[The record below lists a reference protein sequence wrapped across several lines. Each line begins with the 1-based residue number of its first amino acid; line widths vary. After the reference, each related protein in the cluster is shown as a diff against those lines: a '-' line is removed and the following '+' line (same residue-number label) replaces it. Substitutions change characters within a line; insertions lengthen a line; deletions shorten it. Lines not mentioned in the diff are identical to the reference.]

1 MTQPIAARLAE
12 LRAEIATHNHRYY
25 VLDQPSVPDAEYDR
39 LFNELKRLEAEH
51 PELISPDSPTQRVGG
66 APLAAFGQV
75 THEVPMLSLGNAF
88 AETDLSDFDRRV
100 REGLGDLLPPGD
112 LFGDGADV
120 AYVCEPKLDGLA
132 VSLLY
137 RDGVLIRGAT
147 RGDGS
152 TGEDITA
159 NVRTIR
165 NIPLRLLGDGW
176 PAVLEVRGEVFMS
189 KAGFET
195 LNAHAIENGGKT
207 FANPRNAAAGSLRQ
221 LDSRITATRP
231 LQFCAYGIGQVEGSL
246 PDNQFAILRAVQGW
260 GIPISDELRLVEGV
274 AALHAYYRDIGARR
288 AALPYE
294 IDGVVFKV
302 NALAWQRELGFRARE
317 PRWAVAYKFPAQEEI
332 TELLDVEFQ
341 VGRTGAVTPVARL
354 KPVQVAGVTVSNA
367 TLHNMDEVARLGLMI
382 GDSVII
388 RRAGDVIPQVVQ
400 VVTERRPAEARPVV
414 IPQQCPVCG
423 AQIERTQLV
432 KRAKGK
438 TSVSDGAIYRCVGR
452 LSCQAQLKQ
461 AIIHFVSRRAM
472 DIDGLGDKI
481 VEQLVD
487 AGLIASPAD
496 LYRLTFEQI
505 VVLEGFA
512 EQSTRNL
519 LAAIDASRRPTL
531 ARFVFALGIPDVGEE
546 TAKMLAESLGSL
558 ARIQVALPEV
568 LRWVDDVGA
577 ESAHEIYNFFQDSHN
592 RVVISALLLN
602 GVEIQN
608 EKMISAKFRARPTL
622 AGLIQHLGINYVD
635 KEISKKVSERANQD
649 LDEAIIFCKNMPA
662 LLSMKT
668 NIAGRVSAKKLDA
681 KACKLI
687 NKFFIDEKNVNFVRS
702 LCSGDNFIDLAEL
715 LSGLDV
721 FASYNSAAIEIAR
734 ISVNNLDC
742 AIALCQSL
750 MQLKNVNIKTESK
763 RSERSLDYKVYESL
777 HSFFNKI
784 ESVNLAKAIDAQ
796 LHEFGAHWKNR
807 DANPLINEIKAGP
820 LDGQTWVLTGTLESL
835 SREEGKAR
843 LEALGAKVAGSV
855 SAKTHAVV
863 AGASAG
869 SKLNKAHELGISVW
883 DEAAFLALLAAH
895 RCD

>member
-75 THEVPMLSLGNAF
+75 AHEVPMLSLGNAF

-120 AYVCEPKLDGLA
+120 TYVCEPKLDGLA

-137 RDGVLIRGAT
+137 RDGLLIRGAT
-147 RGDGS
+147 RGDGN

-176 PAVLEVRGEVFMS
+176 PAVLEMRGEVFMS

-195 LNAHAIENGGKT
+195 LNAHAIASGGKT

-231 LQFCAYGIGQVEGSL
+231 LQFCAYGIGQVEGAL
-246 PDNQFAILRAVQGW
+246 PDNQYAILRAVQGW
-260 GIPISDELRLVEGV
+260 GIPISDELRVVDGV
-274 AALHAYYRDIGARR
+274 AALHVYYRDIGARR

-400 VVTERRPAEARPVV
+400 VVTERRPAEARAVV

-423 AQIERTQLV
+423 AHIERTQLI
-432 KRAKGK
+432 KRSKGK
-438 TSVSDGAIYRCVGR
+438 TSVSEGAIYRCVGR

-546 TAKMLAESLGSL
+546 TAKRLASALGSL
-558 ARIQVALPEV
+558 ARIQAALPEV
-568 LRWVDDVGA
+568 LTWLPDVGM
-577 ESAHEIYNFFQDSHN
+577 EVAHEIHHFFTDAHN
-592 RVVISALLLN
+592 RSVIATLLSQDIELQGEREISAD
-602 GVEIQN
+602 
-608 EKMISAKFRARPTL
+608 ISACTTLPELLERLNISGVATTGAKHLAAAAQDELEAVITLSQDWLALKTLKGVSEKAREGLRDFFAVAANAERAR
-622 AGLIQHLGINYVD
+622 
-635 KEISKKVSERANQD
+635 
-649 LDEAIIFCKNMPA
+649 
-662 LLSMKT
+662 
-668 NIAGRVSAKKLDA
+668 
-681 KACKLI
+681 
-687 NKFFIDEKNVNFVRS
+687 
-702 LCSGDNFIDLAEL
+702 
-715 LSGLDV
+715 
-721 FASYNSAAIEIAR
+721 AIEA
-734 ISVNNLDC
+734 
-742 AIALCQSL
+742 
-750 MQLKNVNIKTESK
+750 QLREFGMHW
-763 RSERSLDYKVYESL
+763 RSEKRTVQGLP
-777 HSFFNKI
+777 
-784 ESVNLAKAIDAQ
+784 LA
-796 LHEFGAHWKNR
+796 
-807 DANPLINEIKAGP
+807 
-820 LDGQTWVLTGTLESL
+820 GQTWVLTGTLESL
-835 SREEGKAR
+835 SREESKAR